1 MKTHDNKGILSTG
14 IPINT
19 NDKGKAGG
27 KSTTSAD
34 NPPEIAA
41 ALRLNRVVD
50 MSSIAKHPKSTKT
63 NATKPNGQN
72 SYRKPPSDAN
82 AKPPSSAADSESAQ
96 QAQPRN
102 RFNKNSNS
110 HNNSR
115 ISSTQNAVVPNN
127 DDRNNTTSSSST
139 AQRRISA
146 NSSNAAKTRPA
157 PSNDA
162 TPKDRLAS
170 SPTVVSTPR
179 LSRGDKAQTN
189 ATTSDKANDVVT
201 ESVASAADK
210 LPKEAA
216 AKTAKVAAGIKKH
229 AVRVAFRPVAK
240 KDRTIA
246 HAAKLHK
253 HATKNC
259 HTTPASPRAS
269 SPSHVESL
277 KIEQSLMLQSWHACL
292 WCSAMTEM
300 SQAVIESLPN
310 SLPLVSAGLVN
321 NICITPGCL
330 EATIFDQV
338 VSIELRQFAQGQW
351 RNVIAM
357 LSDRAIFTT
366 SLLNGELPMGIVEI
380 FKQASL
386 SLFPTRLREFTF
398 HCNCK
403 SQSSPCEHACALL
416 IAFAQ
421 KLEEDPFNILTLRGI
436 TRDSLLSMLRSA
448 RSDQIVDE
456 KTRYRISY
464 ELPAQSVSF
473 TDFYLPRGSREGH
486 ESIDDVN
493 FHISYAPTPL
503 LRRLGS
509 PAIWDAPMSVESI
522 LQPIIEAAA
531 REAEMLGQCEYY
543 EIPVPTKQTPT
554 AKRAKQQSSQN
565 QTSRAPRNSDNN
577 RDKIPDMAFVEEAI
591 SPEILAELSDEPIRA
606 AKDIYRWLLTRGAS
620 DIRTLARRT
629 RLNKTTIEAFLNAFQ
644 TEGIVS
650 QQTLGDKV
658 KFSLNL

>member
-1 MKTHDNKGILSTG
+1 
-14 IPINT
+14 
-19 NDKGKAGG
+19 
-27 KSTTSAD
+27 
-34 NPPEIAA
+34 
-41 ALRLNRVVD
+41 
-50 MSSIAKHPKSTKT
+50 
-63 NATKPNGQN
+63 
-72 SYRKPPSDAN
+72 
-82 AKPPSSAADSESAQ
+82 
-96 QAQPRN
+96 
-102 RFNKNSNS
+102 
-110 HNNSR
+110 
-115 ISSTQNAVVPNN
+115 
-127 DDRNNTTSSSST
+127 
-139 AQRRISA
+139 
-146 NSSNAAKTRPA
+146 
-157 PSNDA
+157 
-162 TPKDRLAS
+162 
-170 SPTVVSTPR
+170 
-179 LSRGDKAQTN
+179 
-189 ATTSDKANDVVT
+189 
-201 ESVASAADK
+201 
-210 LPKEAA
+210 
-216 AKTAKVAAGIKKH
+216 
-229 AVRVAFRPVAK
+229 
-240 KDRTIA
+240 
-246 HAAKLHK
+246 
-253 HATKNC
+253 
-259 HTTPASPRAS
+259 
-269 SPSHVESL
+269 
-277 KIEQSLMLQSWHACL
+277 
-292 WCSAMTEM
+292 MTEM

-386 SLFPTRLREFTF
+386 SLFPSRLREFTF

-473 TDFYLPRGSREGH
+473 TDFYLPRGSREAH
-486 ESIDDVN
+486 ESIDDIN

-503 LRRLGS
+503 LRRLGN
-509 PAIWDAPMSVESI
+509 PAIWNAPMSVESI

-543 EIPVPTKQTPT
+543 EIPVPTKQKPT

-565 QTSRAPRNSDNN
+565 QTTSRAPRNSDNN
-577 RDKIPDMAFVEEAI
+577 RDKIPDMTFVEDAI

-644 TEGIVS
+644 AKGIVS
-650 QQTLGDKV
+650 QETLGDKV